1 MRQDD
6 VIRLQHMLDAA
17 QEAISF
23 AFGKKRE
30 DLDDDRMLVLSL
42 VKDIEII
49 GEAATKVSE
58 SCHQEHPEIPWKEIV
73 TMRNR
78 LIHGYFD
85 INLAIVW
92 KTVTEE
98 LPLLIQ
104 QLQKA
109 ISPLWRKNLSAC

>member
-6 VIRLQHMLDAA
+6 AIRLRHMLDSA

-23 AFGKKRE
+23 ASGKKRE
-30 DLDDDRMLVLSL
+30 NLDHDRMLVLSL

-49 GEAATKVSE
+49 GEAATKISE
-58 SCHQEHPEIPWKEIV
+58 NCRQEHPEIPWKEIV

-85 INLAIVW
+85 INLDIVW
-92 KTVTEE
+92 KTITEE
-98 LPLLIQ
+98 LPPLILE
-104 QLQKA
+104 LQRA
-109 ISPLWRKNLSAC
+109 TAFP

>member
-6 VIRLQHMLDAA
+6 VIRLRHMLDAA
-17 QEAISF
+17 QEATPF
-23 AFGKKRE
+23 ARGKKRE
-30 DLDDDRMLVLSL
+30 DLDHERMLVLSV

-58 SCHQEHPEIPWKEIV
+58 RCRQEHPEIPWKQIV

-85 INLAIVW
+85 IDLDIVW

-98 LPLLIQ
+98 LPPLILH
-104 QLQKA
+104 LQRAFA
-109 ISPLWRKNLSAC
+109 IT

>member
-6 VIRLQHMLDAA
+6 AIRLRRMLDAA
-17 QEAISF
+17 KEAISF
-23 AFGKKRE
+23 ASGKKRA
-30 DLDDDRMLVLSL
+30 DLDHDRMLVLSL

-58 SCHQEHPEIPWKEIV
+58 NCRREHPEIPWREIV

-85 INLAIVW
+85 VNIDIVW
-92 KTVTEE
+92 KTVADE
-98 LPLLIQ
+98 LPPLLLEPQ
-104 QLQKA
+104 
-109 ISPLWRKNLSAC
+109 SATPVP

>member
-6 VIRLQHMLDAA
+6 AIRLRHMLDAT

-23 AFGKKRE
+23 AGGRKRE
-30 DLDDDRMLVLSL
+30 DLEGNRMLVLSL

-49 GEAATKVSE
+49 GEAATKVSDDCR
-58 SCHQEHPEIPWKEIV
+58 SEHPEIPWKNIV

-85 INLAIVW
+85 INLDIVW

-98 LPLLIQ
+98 LPGLMIL
-104 QLQKA
+104 LQKA
-109 ISPLWRKNLSAC
+109 LAIVP